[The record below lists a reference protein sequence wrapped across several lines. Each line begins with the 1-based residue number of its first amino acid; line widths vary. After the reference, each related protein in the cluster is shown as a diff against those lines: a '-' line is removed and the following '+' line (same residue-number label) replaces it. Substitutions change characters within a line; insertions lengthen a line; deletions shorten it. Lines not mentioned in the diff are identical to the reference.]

1 LIDLDIPLPHCH
13 HTSIDRTPLST
24 YSLRQLELA
33 AGMCQ
38 ALSDPARLRLIIWLM
53 QGERCVSELVEL
65 EQAKP
70 GSISARLQTLHAAQL
85 VKRRREAKHVF
96 YSLADAHVRNLVS
109 NILGHA
115 AESL

>member
-1 LIDLDIPLPHCH
+1 LNTPLPHCH
-13 HTSIDRTPLST
+13 HAPIDRVQLTAYGT
-24 YSLRQLELA
+24 RQLELA

-38 ALSDPARLRLIIWLM
+38 ALSDPARLRLLIWLM

-96 YSLADAHVRNLVS
+96 YSLADAHVRDLVG

-115 AESL
+115 AESV